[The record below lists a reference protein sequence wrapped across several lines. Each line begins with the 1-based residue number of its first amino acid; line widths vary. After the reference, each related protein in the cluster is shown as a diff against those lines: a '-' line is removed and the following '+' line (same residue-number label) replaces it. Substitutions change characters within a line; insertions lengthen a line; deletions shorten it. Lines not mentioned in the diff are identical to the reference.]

1 MKTAVSTP
9 ERRHSPSVL
18 SSVERA
24 SPVAGEHVG
33 KREDETEGQKEA
45 RETEESGQK
54 SEGRSACAVRPGDL
68 VLFPLRQTASR
79 AASEEAGENK
89 PQDRTETEGD
99 GRTTAAGA
107 AGESRERQGKTA
119 AADVRREHESQDGE
133 RETGGEHEE
142 SHGKAKREEGQD
154 GEREAVEQEKRSED
168 RRRDEEASAS
178 PRYGHGEVIC
188 VYNDEQEETV
198 ADLLRYTSAG
208 KPFKGMRAGI
218 ITGIP
223 VRALSRLEA
232 NEDRIEPA
240 QRSASG
246 EFSPP
251 VLFSLRVSPFFT
263 HSVDPEIGALCF
275 FWDLETTCPCN
286 NRCEITQIGC
296 IPRLFRNG
304 HWERVTRGSL
314 CDDATQ
320 TPGERHVFSAYIRIQ
335 RGIRADVKELTGIT
349 KELLDEKGIP
359 LEAALLKWSS
369 WVQTIAASVPRD
381 VPIWFVAHSGASF
394 DIPVLLRHEQTLR
407 RAVRRIFP
415 TGCFLKHVGCKYTV
429 DTVVLSRALP
439 WPNARAQSHSL
450 SILHAQLTGKSR
462 EKHHVHNAVGDS
474 IALAEIMEKEP
485 FLSAWQR
492 MKVGRRL
499 NEEFQY
505 QNRLRFLN
513 LNALLS
519 TQT

>member
-1 MKTAVSTP
+1 MKAAVSTS

-18 SSVERA
+18 SSVEGTSR
-24 SPVAGEHVG
+24 VAGELVG
-33 KREDETEGQKEA
+33 KKREDETEGQEEIREKEEA
-45 RETEESGQK
+45 GQK

-68 VLFPLRQTASR
+68 VLFPLRQTDSP

-89 PQDRTETEGD
+89 PRDRTETEGD
-99 GRTTAAGA
+99 GRTTAAGPA
-107 AGESRERQGKTA
+107 QDSSERQGEAA
-119 AADVRREHESQDGE
+119 AADVKRENESQDGE
-133 RETGGEHEE
+133 RETGEHER
-142 SHGKAKREEGQD
+142 SSGKAKREGQD
-154 GEREAVEQEKRSED
+154 GERELGQQEKRGED
-168 RRRDEEASAS
+168 RRRAVEASAS
-178 PRYGHGEVIC
+178 PSYGLGEVIC
-188 VYNDEQEETV
+188 VYSDEQEETV
-198 ADLLRYTSAG
+198 ADLLRCTSAG
-208 KPFKGMRAGI
+208 KPFKSMRAGI

-251 VLFSLRVSPFFT
+251 VLFSLRASPFFT

-275 FWDLETTCPCN
+275 FWDLETTGPCN
-286 NRCEITQIGC
+286 HRCEITQIGC
-296 IPRLFRNG
+296 VPRLFRNG
-304 HWERVTRGSL
+304 YWERVARGSL
-314 CDDATQ
+314 CDDATK

-349 KELLDEKGIP
+349 EELLNEKGIP

-369 WVQTIAASVPRD
+369 WVQRIAASVPRG
-381 VPIWFVAHSGASF
+381 VPIWFVAHSGANF

-450 SILHAQLTGKSR
+450 SMLHAQLTGKSR
-462 EKHHVHNAVGDS
+462 EKHQVHNAVGDS

-492 MKVGRRL
+492 MKVGRTL

-505 QNRLRFLN
+505 QSRLRFLN